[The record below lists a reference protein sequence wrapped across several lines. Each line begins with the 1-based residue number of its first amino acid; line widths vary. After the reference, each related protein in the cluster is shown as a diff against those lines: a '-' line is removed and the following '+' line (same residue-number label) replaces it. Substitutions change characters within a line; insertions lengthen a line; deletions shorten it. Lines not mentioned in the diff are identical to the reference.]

1 MGGNKEVKKGRKG
14 GSLERKP
21 RKEVINLEGKKGSQE
36 WKEGRKGWKSN
47 EEGRK
52 EGKDGSQMRKE
63 GRKEVKK

>member
-52 EGKDGSQMRKE
+52 E
-63 GRKEVKK
+63 VKK